1 MRKDVEKW
9 SKRGAVF
16 IGIANPSDPKRKSPV
31 DVYVKVN
38 KVPFSM
44 SLLMMEDET
53 GGPTMSAGFPPLPSL
68 TRTGSCAGAG
78 ITPSWDRVSWKSY
91 CLNNRLSA

>member
-38 KVPFSM
+38 KVPFFDVALDDGGRNWRPYHVSGLPAAAIIDQDGILRWRGHYTFM
-44 SLLMMEDET
+44 GQSLLEEL
-53 GGPTMSAGFPPLPSL
+53 LPE
-68 TRTGSCAGAG
+68 
-78 ITPSWDRVSWKSY
+78 
-91 CLNNRLSA
+91 